1 MLLTLFF
8 PQNLKKNKEKQM
20 KDLNKFLNNWESN
33 KNLILITHYVV
44 ILESLNK
51 TVSSG
56 EIVVV
61 DKNLNYI
68 GSVEKY

>member
-1 MLLTLFF
+1 MRELRKFF
-8 PQNLKKNKEKQM
+8 NKWDSK
-20 KDLNKFLNNWESN
+20 

-51 TVSSG
+51 AVSSG

-68 GSVEKY
+68 GSIQKY

>member
-1 MLLTLFF
+1 M
-8 PQNLKKNKEKQM
+8 
-20 KDLNKFLNNWESN
+20 SN

-68 GSVEKY
+68 GSIENY